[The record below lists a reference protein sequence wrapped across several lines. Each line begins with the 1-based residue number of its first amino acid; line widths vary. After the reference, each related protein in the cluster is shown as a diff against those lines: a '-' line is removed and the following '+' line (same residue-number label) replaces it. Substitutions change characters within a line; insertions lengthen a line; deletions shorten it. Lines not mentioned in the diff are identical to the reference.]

1 MYTENEKD
9 IRSRENVKA
18 NGEVFTPTVIVEKM
32 LDQLPENIWKDP
44 EYVFLEPTCGNGQF
58 LVKIFE
64 RRIKNGMSIEVTL
77 NTIIGMDITTENILE
92 SRQRLY
98 ELVCKELSKVKL
110 DKIKLKELCIKYIA
124 IISTNIFKTDSLKAI
139 QEYSEKKGKL
149 YNFKFF
155 FNDPTGNACTLNEN
169 TRMKQLET
177 IKKLFETNQGKELY
191 KTFHERL
198 NHV

>member
-155 FNDPTGNACTLNEN
+155 FNDPTGNDCTLNESA
-169 TRMKQLET
+169 RVKQLET
-177 IKKLFETNQGKELY
+177 IKKLFETPQGKELY